1 MKKIGNYEVLNK
13 IGQGGM
19 ATVYKGRQISLNR
32 PIAIKVL
39 SKRLTENKQIVE
51 RFNQEAL
58 IIARLAHPNIIHIID
73 RGVVNG
79 MYYFVMDFVK
89 GTDFSKL
96 IKMESFDANKNLD
109 VIIQVC
115 KALSFAH
122 KNGIIHRDIKPANIL
137 INNEGD
143 ALVSDFGIAQLFD
156 KSNDGQQLTSDG
168 TVMGTIAYM
177 SPEQKIS
184 SKNVTSASDIY
195 SLGVVI
201 YEMFTGTTPLGRFK
215 LPSEINSSISK
226 QLENTMLKC
235 LETNPEDRFKLADD
249 LKDQLLENLQGAHIE
264 KTQKDRALHE
274 ITNLKD
280 KFLLLDIIKE
290 DDFGGVYLF
299 EKKETKKL
307 MVIKKVKSQAA
318 GLSVAKI
325 LSKLEHNHIISIYGV
340 SGDKD
345 LFIIVMEYI
354 SGGSLKERLIRA
366 HPAKEALKIC
376 RDICEALS
384 FAHKNRIIHGNL
396 RPSNILST
404 EEGEVKITDFGL
416 EEHYSSDN
424 NRVNW
429 YHPPGEL
436 TSPSLDI
443 FAVGVIFYQLFT
455 GLNPDWQNGRL
466 VPAGQFSQLPLKI
479 QMIISKMTSIDPAN
493 RYENLDM
500 IIGKIDDAL
509 KREKAQEE
517 TQGEKTSLPLLWII
531 LSLLAAG
538 IALFF
543 FIR

>member
-39 SKRLTENKQIVE
+39 SKRLTENRQIVE

-96 IKMESFDANKNLD
+96 IKIESFDANKNLD

-235 LETNPEDRFKLADD
+235 LETKPEDRFRLADD

-274 ITNLKD
+274 IMNLKD

-318 GLSVAKI
+318 ALSVAKI

-509 KREKAQEE
+509 KREEAQEE

>member
-96 IKMESFDANKNLD
+96 IKIENFDANKNLD

-235 LETNPEDRFKLADD
+235 LETKPEDRFRLADD

-466 VPAGQFSQLPLKI
+466 APAGQFSQLPLKI

-509 KREKAQEE
+509 KREEAQEE
-517 TQGEKTSLPLLWII
+517 KQGEKTSLPLLWII

>member
-96 IKMESFDANKNLD
+96 IKIENFDANKNLD

-235 LETNPEDRFKLADD
+235 LETKPEDRFRLADD

-509 KREKAQEE
+509 KREEAQEE
-517 TQGEKTSLPLLWII
+517 KQGEKTSLPLLWII

>member
-96 IKMESFDANKNLD
+96 IKIESFDANKNLD

-235 LETNPEDRFKLADD
+235 LETKPEDRFRLADD

-274 ITNLKD
+274 IMNLKD

-509 KREKAQEE
+509 KREEAQEE

>member
-235 LETNPEDRFKLADD
+235 LETKPEDRFRLADD

-274 ITNLKD
+274 IMNLKD

>member
-96 IKMESFDANKNLD
+96 IKIESFDANKNLD

-235 LETNPEDRFKLADD
+235 LETKPEDRFRLADD